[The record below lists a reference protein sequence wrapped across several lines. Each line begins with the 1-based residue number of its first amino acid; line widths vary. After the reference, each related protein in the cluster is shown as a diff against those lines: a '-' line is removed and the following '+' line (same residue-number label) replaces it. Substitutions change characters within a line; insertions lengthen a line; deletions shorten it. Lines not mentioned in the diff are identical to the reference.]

1 MDRIVL
7 DTDVSSLSLKHRLP
21 STVLTRLVGKQACV
35 TFVTLGELSQWA
47 ELRQWGRR
55 NRDAL
60 ENWLGGVIILP
71 YSEDVAW
78 TWGRIS
84 AAAIQRG
91 RARPANDT
99 WIAACALTYGLP
111 LATLNVKDFRGLRRT
126 RGPQPDHPIV
136 ATTRRSAH
144 QPKGLWPSWAALSG
158 TAIA

>member
-1 MDRIVL
+1 MERVIL

-21 STVLTRLVGKQACV
+21 STVLTRLVGKQACI

-47 ELRQWGRR
+47 ELRRWGRG

-60 ENWLGGVIILP
+60 ENWLGGVIVLP
-71 YSEDVAW
+71 YSNDVAS

-111 LATLNVKDFRGLRRT
+111 LATLNVKDFEDFAEHDGLQLIT
-126 RGPQPDHPIV
+126 R
-136 ATTRRSAH
+136 
-144 QPKGLWPSWAALSG
+144 
-158 TAIA
+158 